1 MIADPSTISLA
12 NPPMNIT
19 SSNGFQGFLAVVT
32 TAFAVATFIFW
43 MIVAWRAMRAHER
56 IATTLE
62 DHLPR

>member
-1 MIADPSTISLA
+1 
-12 NPPMNIT
+12 MNIT